1 MKNQAIFLILLV
13 ILTASAFADTTNPA
27 NKEAEKHFEK
37 ANKLLKRMDYEGAID
52 EYSKVI
58 NLSSSDKAAQDAQ
71 YWIGQSQFRAGK
83 FDAAQATFAK
93 LIKQYPTSAIIPV
106 TKLMVERVE
115 KAKENEKIKTALDN
129 AADKGF
135 IIDPKTGV
143 RYTKTAS
150 FTGKNDVIK
159 WSSGLDLSPNGKF
172 LLHEG
177 IVIPLDGSEPF
188 DLVDTSAGRGVW
200 SPDGTQ
206 VAFYLRRAICI
217 VPVSPQTGRATGP
230 IQKLLEGRYEY
241 QPPVSWSSD
250 GRKLIFGRYDRE
262 HSGEI
267 WTLSVTDGSLTPGEL
282 PIKRRQRSSP
292 DGRWILYETDG
303 THLLNVDD
311 NRKLDISPPPQQ
323 VGSFFSWSPDGK
335 KMLFY
340 RESYDLRYEIRVLSG
355 SGGPSA
361 SLEGP
366 TKSWPEHQWSF
377 DSKAILVTGYKD
389 GHYGV
394 WISPLSGGSP
404 VLLKVEVSVGGKP
417 LFFEVSPTGDLLAF
431 VVDREGEIRDLY
443 VVPVSL
449 KDASTTG
456 PAIKVFEGW
465 HPRYA
470 SDSIYMEASWSPDG
484 TKLAVVHGKDL
495 WIAFSNGDKPV
506 PLIQGIEAF
515 YPGWSPDGT
524 MVDYM
529 AWPKEDPQGGLY
541 VIPSRGGSPTKI
553 PAFWDNS
560 VWSPD
565 SKKIAVVSKDLV
577 SISIVTVKGN
587 QNREIAN
594 VKDLGLDRFTY
605 LTWSP
610 DGKYIACTGHYKNEP
625 GAIILIP
632 LEGGKPT
639 MFAADDDS
647 WKTCLQWSPDGKW
660 ISYRAGEYA
669 KVRPEGTLWEADF
682 DEVVK
687 KASR

>member
-1 MKNQAIFLILLV
+1 MKNQAIFLILPL
-13 ILTASAFADTTNPA
+13 ILTASVFAGTTTPV
-27 NKEAEKHFEK
+27 NKEAEQHFEK
-37 ANKLLKRMDYEGAID
+37 ANELLKCMDYEGAIA
-52 EYSKVI
+52 EYNKVV
-58 NLSSSDKAAQDAQ
+58 NLSSDSKVAQDAQ
-71 YWIGQSQFRAGK
+71 YWIGQSQFRDGRLD
-83 FDAAQATFAK
+83 DAKATFAK
-93 LIKQYPTSAIIPV
+93 LIEQYPSSNIIPV
-106 TKLMVERVE
+106 TKLMVERVQR
-115 KAKENEKIKTALDN
+115 AKKTEAIRASMSDTTT
-129 AADKGF
+129 KGYF
-135 IIDPKTGV
+135 IDPDTGV
-143 RYTKTAS
+143 KYTKAAT

-159 WSSGLDLSPNGKF
+159 WNSGLDLSPNGKF

-177 IVIPLDGSEPF
+177 IVVPLDGSEPF

-206 VAFYLRRAICI
+206 VAFYSGRAICI

-292 DGRWILYETDG
+292 DGRWILYEADG

-311 NRKLDISPPPQQ
+311 NRELDISPPPQQ

-361 SLEGP
+361 GLEGP

-377 DSKAILVTGYKD
+377 DSKAILVAGYKD

-394 WISPLSGGSP
+394 WISPLSGGKP
-404 VLLKVEVSVGGKP
+404 VLLEVDVSVDGKP
-417 LFFEVSPTGDLLAF
+417 LFFEVSPTGKMLAF
-431 VVDREGEIRDLY
+431 VVDREVGIRDLY
-443 VVPVSL
+443 VVPISL
-449 KDASTTG
+449 KDARSTG
-456 PAIKVFEGW
+456 SAIKIFQGW

-470 SDSIYMEASWSPDG
+470 SDLAYTEASWSPDG
-484 TKLAVVHGKDL
+484 KQLAVIHNDDIWV
-495 WIAFSNGDKPV
+495 AFSNGDKPV
-506 PLIQGIEAF
+506 HLVQGMGAF

-529 AWPKEDPQGGLY
+529 AWPEQDPEGGLY
-541 VIPSRGGSPTKI
+541 IIPSRGGSPTKI
-553 PAFWDNS
+553 PAAWGNS

-565 SKKIAVVSKDLV
+565 SKKIAVVSKDLI
-577 SISIVTVKGN
+577 SISIVTVQGN
-587 QNREIAN
+587 LNREIAN

-605 LTWSP
+605 FTWSP
-610 DGKYIACTGHYKNEP
+610 DGKYIACTGHNKNKP

-682 DEVVK
+682 DEIIAKV
-687 KASR
+687 SH